1 MNRTQKT
8 EEVKSFTEK
17 LQKTKTVLL
26 ADYKGLTVSQ
36 ITNLRRKLHESK
48 GTMRVVKN
56 RLFKRALKEL
66 SIEGADSWLKGP
78 TAFIS
83 TEHDP
88 IVSAK
93 VLVNFAK
100 DNEKLKL
107 KGGLM
112 ESRVLS
118 VKMIEELAKLP
129 SREILLARLL
139 GSINAPATNLVGVL
153 SAIPRQLVTVMNA
166 IKEKK

>member
-1 MNRTQKT
+1 
-8 EEVKSFTEK
+8 
-17 LQKTKTVLL
+17 
-26 ADYKGLTVSQ
+26 
-36 ITNLRRKLHESK
+36 
-48 GTMRVVKN
+48 
-56 RLFKRALKEL
+56 
-66 SIEGADSWLKGP
+66 
-78 TAFIS
+78 
-83 TEHDP
+83 
-88 IVSAK
+88 
-93 VLVNFAK
+93 
-100 DNEKLKL
+100 
-107 KGGLM
+107 M